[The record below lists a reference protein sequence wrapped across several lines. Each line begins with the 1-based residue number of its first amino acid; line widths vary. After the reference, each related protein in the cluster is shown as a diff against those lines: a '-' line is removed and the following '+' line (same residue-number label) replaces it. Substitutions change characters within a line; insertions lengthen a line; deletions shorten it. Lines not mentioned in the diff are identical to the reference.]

1 MTVQI
6 KLLHFFKLAILMFI
20 IALLQNR
27 LYAADKEYIEVKI
40 DGETVGKWMKLVS
53 VDEYDSAGNKVHS
66 KTTYGEYDYYEWH
79 YEYNS
84 KGEQIRE
91 IYTKGSQKTAQSHS
105 NETLHTYDKKGNKIY
120 SKNSDGKEIFYEYN
134 SKGKLI
140 HSKTSDDKEYWY
152 EYDSNG
158 NEIHS
163 EDSDGNEEWSE
174 YNAKGKIVHYKS
186 SNGYEYWNDYDS
198 KGNNLH
204 TKYADGNE
212 EWYEYNDKGKI
223 IHWKKSNGFEYRYVY
238 DTNGNKVY
246 TKHSDGVEEW
256 NEYDKYGNEISTIV
270 KNSGKLEKGWVHI
283 LEYYKNSE
291 TLKKDS
297 CYFFSR

>member
-40 DGETVGKWMKLVS
+40 DGETVGKWMELVS

-140 HSKTSDDKEYWY
+140 HSKTSDDKESWY
-152 EYDSNG
+152 EYDSKG

-163 EDSDGNEEWSE
+163 EDS
-174 YNAKGKIVHYKS
+174 
-186 SNGYEYWNDYDS
+186 
-198 KGNNLH
+198 
-204 TKYADGNE
+204 DGNE

-223 IHWKKSNGFEYRYVY
+223 IHWKKSNGFEYWY
-238 DTNGNKVY
+238 DYDSNDNKVY
-246 TKHSDGVEEW
+246 TKDSDGVEEW

-270 KNSGKLEKGWVHI
+270 KNNGKLEKGWVHI